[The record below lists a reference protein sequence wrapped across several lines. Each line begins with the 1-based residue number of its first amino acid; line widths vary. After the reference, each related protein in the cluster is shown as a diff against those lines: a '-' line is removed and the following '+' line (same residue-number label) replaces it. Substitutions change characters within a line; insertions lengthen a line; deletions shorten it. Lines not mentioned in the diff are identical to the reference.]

1 MPWSVLW
8 PRRGGGASRRVTRP
22 DRNVGRPRGMNRV
35 VVNVVREQR
44 PTVPFRLVALCCMS
58 RMPRERNSMTQP
70 SPTTDAWIAAFRA
83 SHDRLVG
90 LLEPLDAEGI
100 RAESYDTGWPIAQ
113 VASHLGSQAEIFD
126 LFLDAGL
133 SGGELPGSERFQEIW
148 GQWDSSTAER
158 QVARSIEANESFVSR
173 IEGLDAEQ
181 RTRFRANLFGNPA
194 DLSGLLAMRLAEHA
208 LHTWDVAVALD
219 PTATVAPDAVEL
231 ITDATLG
238 STVRRGARPSD
249 SPAVISVNTTE
260 SDSVVHSDHRP
271 RGVACAGRELRR
283 RGDPADSGRSL
294 GAAGLWPSRRR
305 PHPRRTQGPGGVD
318 RPVARCVPGLLT
330 LRRRPVGRR
339 RWTAVG
345 PWG

>member
-1 MPWSVLW
+1 
-8 PRRGGGASRRVTRP
+8 
-22 DRNVGRPRGMNRV
+22 
-35 VVNVVREQR
+35 
-44 PTVPFRLVALCCMS
+44 
-58 RMPRERNSMTQP
+58 MTQP

-249 SPAVISVNTTE
+249 SPAVISVNTTNPTRSFTLTTGPEVSLAPVE
-260 SDSVVHSDHRP
+260 SSDDGETLQIPAEALVRL
-271 RGVACAGRELRR
+271 VYGRLDVDHTPAELK
-283 RGDPADSGRSL
+283 GQEELIGRL
-294 GAAGLWPSRRR
+294 RAVF
-305 PHPRRTQGPGGVD
+305 PGF
-318 RPVARCVPGLLT
+318 
-330 LRRRPVGRR
+330 
-339 RWTAVG
+339 
-345 PWG
+345 